1 MNKTL
6 ANRQGFFHNEEE
18 WDKTGAERMA
28 DQDEMIRNLMSI
40 IERMVDLQDR
50 MVKQLETV
58 TSQVEELQQRLDNL
72 DPQDL
77 SKQQRLN

>member
-1 MNKTL
+1 M
-6 ANRQGFFHNEEE
+6 
-18 WDKTGAERMA
+18 AE
-28 DQDEMIRNLMSI
+28 QDEMIRNLMSI

-72 DPQDL
+72 DPQDH
-77 SKQQRLN
+77 SAHQRLN